1 MPEPE
6 NNLKQFINYVK
17 TEVDTRLEQIFD
29 DKIIRAGELD
39 SEYKKLIIETKKQVL
54 RGGKRLRPVLAVLG
68 YKIAGGKKIE
78 TMLDAAVALEIF
90 HNYLLIHDD
99 IMDKDDK
106 RHGGLNITGVY
117 KKRFKNSVPIASLQ
131 HAADSQAILAGDV
144 CCGLSYEVITQ
155 SGFSAE
161 KKLAAVDR
169 LNQAVFEVAAGQQL
183 DIIASFSNK
192 VSMRHIL
199 KINYYKTAGY
209 SVIMPLQ
216 FGAIL
221 AEKGQSLHPV
231 MEQYGEG
238 VGIGFQ
244 LVDDVIGMFGTER
257 TIGKP
262 IISDLREGKQTLLYF
277 YGMALSSPDQKTY
290 LEKAFRNPNADMA
303 MLREVRKILEENG
316 AKAKT
321 LVLANTKAEEA
332 ITIVPKLTTNR
343 ELQEILCSFARY
355 CVDRKY

>member
-6 NNLKQFINYVK
+6 KNLKQFIGYVK
-17 TEVDTRLEQIFD
+17 SEVDIRLEQVFD
-29 DKIIRAGELD
+29 AKIARAGELD

-54 RGGKRLRPVLAVLG
+54 RGGKRLRPALAVLG

-78 TMLDAAVALEIF
+78 SMLDAAVALEIF

-99 IMDKDDK
+99 FMDRDDR

-117 KKRFKNSVPIASLQ
+117 KKRLKNKVPLADLQ
-131 HAADSQAILAGDV
+131 HAADSQAILAGDI
-144 CCGLSYEVITQ
+144 CSGLSYEVITQ
-155 SGFSAE
+155 ANFDSE
-161 KKLAAVDR
+161 RKLAAVDR

-183 DIIASFSNK
+183 DIIASFSKK

-221 AEKGQSLHPV
+221 AGNGTKLHPM

-238 VGIGFQ
+238 VGIGYQ
-244 LVDDVIGMFGTER
+244 LVDDVIGMFGSER
-257 TIGKP
+257 VIGKP
-262 IISDLREGKQTLLYF
+262 VISDLREGKQTLLYF
-277 YGMALSSPDQKTY
+277 YGIALSNANQKAV
-290 LEKAFRNPNADMA
+290 LQKAFRNPQADNA
-303 MLREVRKILEENG
+303 MLKNVRKVLEDNG

-321 LVLANTKAEEA
+321 LVLAKTKSDEAVA
-332 ITIVPKLTTNR
+332 ITPKLT
-343 ELQEILCSFARY
+343 ESSDLQQLLTAFANY

>member
-1 MPEPE
+1 MPEQ
-6 NNLKQFINYVK
+6 NLKQFMSYVK
-17 TEVDTRLEQIFD
+17 TEVDTRLERVFD
-29 DKIIRAGELD
+29 AKIKRAGELD
-39 SEYKKLIIETKKQVL
+39 AEYKKLLIETKKQVL
-54 RGGKRLRPVLAVLG
+54 RGGKRLRPALAVLG
-68 YKIAGGKKIE
+68 YKIAGGKKVE

-99 IMDKDDK
+99 FMDRDER

-117 KKRFKNSVPIASLQ
+117 KKRLNTKVPITDVQ
-131 HAADSQAILAGDV
+131 HVADSHAILAGDI
-144 CCGLSYEVITQ
+144 CCGMSYEAI
-155 SGFSAE
+155 SMADFSSE
-161 KKLAAVDR
+161 RKLAAVDR

-183 DIIASFSNK
+183 DIIASFTKN

-221 AEKGQSLHPV
+221 AGNGTKLHPF
-231 MEQYGEG
+231 MELYGEG
-238 VGIGFQ
+238 VGIGYQ
-244 LVDDVIGMFGTER
+244 LVDDVIGMFGTEKV
-257 TIGKP
+257 IGKP

-277 YGMALSSPDQKTY
+277 YGMALSNDTQKVT
-290 LEKAFRNPNADMA
+290 LQKAFRNPQADMA
-303 MLREVRKILEENG
+303 TLRLVRGILGDNG

-321 LVLANTKAEEA
+321 LLLAKSKAEDAVA
-332 ITIVPKLTTNR
+332 IAPKLTTNT
-343 ELQEILCSFARY
+343 ELLQLLTAFATY

>member
-1 MPEPE
+1 MPEK
-6 NNLKQFINYVK
+6 NLKQFIGYVK
-17 TEVDTRLEQIFD
+17 SEIDARLEQFFD
-29 DKIIRAGELD
+29 EKILRAAELD
-39 SEYKKLIIETKKQVL
+39 AQYKQLLIETKKQVL
-54 RGGKRLRPVLAVLG
+54 RGGKRLRPALAVLG

-99 IMDKDDK
+99 FMDKDER

-117 KKRFKNSVPIASLQ
+117 KKKLRKTVPLAGIQ
-131 HAADSQAILAGDV
+131 HVADSLAIMAGDI
-144 CCGLSYEVITQ
+144 CSGLSYEVITQ
-155 SGFSAE
+155 TDFSSE
-161 KKLAAVDR
+161 RKLMAVDR

-183 DIIASFSNK
+183 DVIASFTKS

-221 AEKGQSLHPV
+221 AGNGTKLHPF

-238 VGIGFQ
+238 VGIGYQ

-257 TIGKP
+257 VIGKP
-262 IISDLREGKQTLLYF
+262 VISDLREGKQTLLYF
-277 YGMALSSPDQKTY
+277 YGMALSDAKQKAT
-290 LEKAFRNPNADMA
+290 LQKAFRNPRADTA
-303 MLREVRKILEENG
+303 MLHSVRGILEDNG

-321 LVLANTKAEEA
+321 LVLAKTKADEA
-332 ITIVPKLTTNR
+332 TKMATKLTSNT
-343 ELQEILCSFARY
+343 ELQELLMAFAHY